1 MIIAIANS
9 IGSGVAKA
17 TRGPDLIT
25 NGNFSEIGSEL
36 FTDSG
41 FVDGIDDWS
50 LNPYDAWVSQGG
62 SGVQTLL
69 SPTTTDQVIYQN
81 VLTSGKY
88 YKTEWDL
95 TGLSEYFT
103 THIASSN
110 SADYFDVTSSD
121 DSNIFLST
129 GTYLG
134 FRAKQVAGYSVAY
147 LNSFSVKEL
156 NPNLSSQWTLP
167 SGWSASDRL
176 IGSSTTGEATQTI
189 SSLETG
195 GTTYEVSF
203 EILTVTS
210 GSVRWRVSKANGTLA
225 VSGAT
230 RSTTGVFTEQF
241 TNSISARNLFK
252 IDGVSSFSGTIGNIS
267 IKKVLD

>member
-17 TRGPDLIT
+17 SRGPDLIT

-41 FVDGIDDWS
+41 FTNGVDDWTTT
-50 LNPYDAWVSQGG
+50 LWQGQAG
-62 SGVQTLL
+62 GVGAQALL
-69 SPTTTDQVIYQN
+69 SPATTDTYIYQN
-81 VLTSGKY
+81 VLTSDKY

-95 TGLSEYFT
+95 NAVLPSYFT
-103 THIASSN
+103 THIAKSN
-110 SADYFDVTSSD
+110 SADYFDVTTAD
-121 DSNIFLST
+121 DSNIFLAT

-134 FRAKQVAGYSVAY
+134 FRAKYVAGYSVVY

-210 GSVRWRVSKANGTLA
+210 GSVRWRVSKSNGTSV

-241 TNSISARNLFK
+241 TNYTSSRNLFK
-252 IDGVSSFSGTIGNIS
+252 IDGVSSFSGTIGNIR
-267 IKKVLD
+267 IRKVLD